1 MKIKKHQ
8 LTNKIHCHLWKRK
21 YCRRHLNE
29 LQDKVSVFA
38 VEFGGEA
45 V

>member
-1 MKIKKHQ
+1 MI
-8 LTNKIHCHLWKRK
+8 LCHLWKRK
-21 YCRRHLNE
+21 YCRSHLNE

-38 VEFGGEA
+38 VEFSGEA